1 MNSLDFCGECGVSI
15 PCNTERY
22 CAKCQQW
29 IDMEARILK
38 LRHQDESDN
47 FYEIDEEEKVIECLE
62 LSYEDTWSSGMPSMS
77 ECYGSGRTCETEG
90 CFNTPQEGETFCCS
104 CWNKHI

>member
-38 LRHQDESDN
+38 LRHEDESDG
-47 FYEIDEEEKVIECLE
+47 FYEIEEEEKVIECKE
-62 LSYEDTWSSGMPSMS
+62 PSYEDTWSTWD
-77 ECYGSGRTCETEG
+77 YQVFETLPDEEARK
-90 CFNTPQEGETFCCS
+90 FI
-104 CWNKHI
+104 KVR

>member
-29 IDMEARILK
+29 IDMEAIV
-38 LRHQDESDN
+38 LRHVSVEPASEDGPCKPNKSCMGSLVMI
-47 FYEIDEEEKVIECLE
+47 FSEEEAERL
-62 LSYEDTWSSGMPSMS
+62 
-77 ECYGSGRTCETEG
+77 
-90 CFNTPQEGETFCCS
+90 FC
-104 CWNKHI
+104 N